1 MRCQVEGLS
10 RPLRLTVTGTCV
22 GAPASRDVYHVTT
35 SVRQRET
42 KSLPVSNQ
50 TTGVTYNLRP
60 VIDGAEHFSG
70 PETLTVPPSST
81 RNYELTYQPLTM
93 TTDGKKHTVGTLS
106 DRPLVALCFHLPCTW
121 SGQLS
126 LLFTFSSKPFHPSS
140 TVLFHNKHRK
150 ETERNWLT

>member
-1 MRCQVEGLS
+1 MLLVVVQVMRCQVEGLS

-60 VIDGAEHFSG
+60 VIDGTEHFSG

-106 DRPLVALCFHLPCTW
+106 DRPLVTIYHAL
-121 SGQLS
+121 GQAAFPAFYFL
-126 LLFTFSSKPFHPSS
+126 
-140 TVLFHNKHRK
+140 
-150 ETERNWLT
+150 